1 MAGLLLLL
9 IAVIVIAYR
18 IMTAAERA
26 RFTRTIESVIRQLKD
41 AITLRH
47 RDLESFHDTLHARTR
62 LAPIT
67 PTLIGVNVA
76 VFVLMLWGTPPL
88 SDPDTLIEWGGNFGP
103 RTANG
108 EWWRL
113 ITTLFVHASWLHLLA
128 NVLGF
133 MQLGLILERLVGPL
147 AFAVMYVA
155 VGLFSSVINL
165 SASPMAV
172 HVGASGAIFGAYGLM
187 IAVLMWGVVRR
198 SVPIMPITAAKRVAP
213 AIVAFVLYNVA
224 TDTSASV
231 AEFSALIAG
240 FACGLV
246 MAGSVSEPKASVRRI
261 AMAGAAMLVAAVAVA
276 VPVRGIGEVV
286 DATPELQRVVIEE
299 ERTTTTFRTAVDQFN
314 TGRITAEALAEVIER
329 AILPTV
335 RATRERVDLL
345 QKVYPQQ
352 QTLVAACKEYVRLR
366 DESWRIRSAAFR
378 QSSMSMLREAD
389 TIERASLEIL
399 GQITAALE
407 AQRQTVDTVV
417 ADYRQ

>member
-1 MAGLLLLL
+1 ML
-9 IAVIVIAYR
+9 VYR
-18 IMTAAERA
+18 AMTAAERA
-26 RFTRTIESVIRQLKD
+26 RFARTTVQVIRQGKD
-41 AITLRH
+41 AITLWH
-47 RDLESFHDTLHARTR
+47 RELESFRDTLHARTP
-62 LAPIT
+62 LAPMT

-76 VFVLMLWGTPPL
+76 VFVLMLWGASPL
-88 SDPDTLIEWGGNFGP
+88 SDPETLVEWGGNFGP

-113 ITTLFVHASWLHLLA
+113 ITSLFVHASWLHLLA
-128 NVLGF
+128 NVVGF
-133 MQLGLILERLVGPL
+133 VHLGLILERLVGPV

-155 VGLFSSVINL
+155 VGIFSSLMNL

-187 IAVLMWGVVRR
+187 IAVLMWGVLRR
-198 SVPIMPITAAKRVAP
+198 SAPIMPIAAAKRVAP
-213 AIVAFVLYNVA
+213 ATLVFVLYNL
-224 TDTSASV
+224 ASDASTGV

-261 AMAGAAMLVAAVAVA
+261 AMAAAAMLAAAVAVA

-286 DATPELQRVVIEE
+286 DATPELQRVVTEE
-299 ERTTTTFRTAVDQFN
+299 EHTATTFRAAADQFN

-329 AILPTV
+329 GILPTV

-352 QTLVAACKEYVRLR
+352 ETLVAACKEYLRLR
-366 DESWRIRSAAFR
+366 DESWRVRTAAFR
-378 QSSMSMLREAD
+378 QTRMSMLREAD

-399 GQITAALE
+399 GQITAALH
-407 AQRQTVDTVV
+407 AQDQTVNNVV
-417 ADYRQ
+417 AGDRE

>member
-1 MAGLLLLL
+1 MGLLLLL
-9 IAVIVIAYR
+9 VVVGVIAYR
-18 IMTAAERA
+18 AMTAEQRA
-26 RFTRTIESVIRQLKD
+26 RIPRTMLQVSQRLKNV
-41 AITLRH
+41 ITLRH
-47 RDLESFHDTLHARTR
+47 PELESFHHTLHARTR

-128 NVLGF
+128 NVVGF
-133 MQLGLILERLVGPL
+133 MQLGFMLERLVGPV

-165 SASPMAV
+165 SASPMSV
-172 HVGASGAIFGAYGLM
+172 HIGASGAIFGSYGLM
-187 IAVLMWGVVRR
+187 IAVLMWGVLRR
-198 SVPIMPITAAKRVAP
+198 SVPIMPITATKRVAP
-213 AIVAFVLYNVA
+213 AIVAFVLYNLA
-224 TDTSASV
+224 TDASASV

-261 AMAGAAMLVAAVAVA
+261 AMAAAAMLAAAVVVA
-276 VPVRGIGEVV
+276 VPVRGIGDVV
-286 DATPELQRVVIEE
+286 DATPELQRVVTEE
-299 ERTTTTFRTAVDQFN
+299 ERTTTTFRAAVDQFT

-335 RATRERVDLL
+335 KATRERVDLL

-352 QTLVAACKEYVRLR
+352 QTLVAACKEYLRLR
-366 DESWRIRSAAFR
+366 DESWRVRTAAFR

-399 GQITAALE
+399 GQITPALQT
-407 AQRQTVDTVV
+407 QRQTVDTVV
-417 ADYRQ
+417 ADRRQ